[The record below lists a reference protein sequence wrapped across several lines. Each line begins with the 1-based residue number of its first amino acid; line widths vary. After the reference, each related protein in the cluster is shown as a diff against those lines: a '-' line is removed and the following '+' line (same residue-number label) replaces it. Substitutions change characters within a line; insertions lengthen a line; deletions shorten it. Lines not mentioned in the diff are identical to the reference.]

1 LGILE
6 DPLPILPLFLVYSQ
20 ALLVNPIDY
29 SSSRLDDVAHP
40 HCDMNGMNGMKSAK
54 NGLVGAKNGQTGA
67 KNGLRTRR
75 KRASAIPLPGA
86 RTD

>member
-1 LGILE
+1 
-6 DPLPILPLFLVYSQ
+6 
-20 ALLVNPIDY
+20 
-29 SSSRLDDVAHP
+29 
-40 HCDMNGMNGMKSAK
+40 MNGMNGMKSAK